1 MRLVL
6 ATVVAL
12 AVGVIV
18 GAGAMSL
25 DQPAPANAAHGRS
38 ADGHLKPK
46 PPRAPA
52 PAFVPACP
60 RPVYSANGNVSPL
73 FCQIDNPVA
82 LAFYERLAPRLFALG
97 PGATP
102 QQVGTALTAA
112 TTLQHATSLEA
123 CAAYQLAAWW
133 RQWHFA
139 VDPSQAYCHG

>member
-12 AVGVIV
+12 AVGVLV
-18 GAGAMSL
+18 GAAAMTL
-25 DQPAPANAAHGRS
+25 DQPAPASAAHG
-38 ADGHLKPK
+38 K
-46 PPRAPA
+46 PPAPHGKGA
-52 PAFVPACP
+52 KAAAFVPACP

-82 LAFYERLAPRLFALG
+82 LAFYQRLAPRLFALG
-97 PGATP
+97 PNATP
-102 QQVGTALTAA
+102 DQVGTALAA
-112 TTLQHATSLEA
+112 ASTIQHATNLEA

-139 VDPSQAYCHG
+139 VDPSQPYCTG

>member
-25 DQPAPANAAHGRS
+25 DQPEAANAAHGGPP
-38 ADGHLKPK
+38 AGHGKPQK
-46 PPRAPA
+46 AQ
-52 PAFVPACP
+52 AFVPACP
-60 RPVYSANGNVSPL
+60 RAVYSANGNVSPL

-82 LAFYERLAPRLFALG
+82 LTFYQRLAPRLFALG
-97 PGATP
+97 PNASP
-102 QQVGTALTAA
+102 QQVGTALVAA
-112 TTLQHATSLEA
+112 TTIQHATSLEA

-139 VDPSQAYCHG
+139 VDPSQAYCTG